1 MAAWALMQ
9 NQTHKRSAKK
19 TDEVILAWKKE
30 EKKKE
35 WSGNCG
41 NKKENIKRKKKE
53 IEKYKPEKFSFT
65 INSNHKEQIRII

>member
-1 MAAWALMQ
+1 MITLKSKNNLPLLGHRAI
-9 NQTHKRSAKK
+9 R
-19 TDEVILAWKKE
+19 KKE

-41 NKKENIKRKKKE
+41 NKIENIKRKKKE